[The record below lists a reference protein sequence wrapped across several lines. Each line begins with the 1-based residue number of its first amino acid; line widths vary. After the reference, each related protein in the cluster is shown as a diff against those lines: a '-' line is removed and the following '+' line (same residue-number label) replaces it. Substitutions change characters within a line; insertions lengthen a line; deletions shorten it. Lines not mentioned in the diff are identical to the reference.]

1 MVSFNTTS
9 LALAHEIGRTGE
21 RIARE
26 YLQAQGYTLM
36 AQNWRKGRAEIDI
49 IAKEGEVLVFVEVK
63 TRSTEDF
70 GRPETFISPRQAE
83 LLAAGAAAYMEE
95 IHYEWEIRFDVIS
108 IIMDEDGSHRLEHLK
123 DSFFPGMDD

>member
-1 MVSFNTTS
+1 MVSFNPTLLGS
-9 LALAHEIGRTGE
+9 AHDTGREGE

-26 YLQAQGYTLM
+26 HLQAQGYAILE
-36 AQNWRKGRAEIDI
+36 QNWRKGRAEIDI
-49 IAKEGEVLVFVEVK
+49 IAKEDDVLVFVEVK
-63 TRSTEDF
+63 TRSSEDF

-95 IHYEWEIRFDVIS
+95 TGHDWELRFDVIS
-108 IIMDEDGSHRLEHLK
+108 IILDEDGAYQLEHLK